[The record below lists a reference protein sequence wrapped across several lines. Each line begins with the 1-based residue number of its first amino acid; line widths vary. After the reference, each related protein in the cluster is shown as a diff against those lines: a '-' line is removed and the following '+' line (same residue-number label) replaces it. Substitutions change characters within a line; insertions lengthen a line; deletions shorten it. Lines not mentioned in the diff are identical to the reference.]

1 MSATVW
7 LVLTATG
14 FGLLRALPMV
24 GHDLLK
30 SVLVRV
36 AAFAFIGA
44 GVIGASGWIGSWFQA
59 AVGWINTQGSAAMLA
74 AIGTGAVWVLWL
86 GLSIIWL
93 LAVLP
98 HGWFAFHMPD
108 WLSVTGLAL
117 PALAASIPGPVGD
130 FFQTVNKD
138 IGNLMI
144 HAASSAIGAA

>member
-30 SVLVRV
+30 SILVRV

-59 AVGWINTQGSAAMLA
+59 AMGWINTQGAGGDARRDRHGGRLGAVARAVDHLA
-74 AIGTGAVWVLWL
+74 ARSPPARLVRVPHAR
-86 GLSIIWL
+86 
-93 LAVLP
+93 LAVRHRP
-98 HGWFAFHMPD
+98 G
-108 WLSVTGLAL
+108 
-117 PALAASIPGPVGD
+117 AAGPRGEHPRPVGD
-130 FFQTVNKD
+130 FFQTVNQD